1 MNMLMVAPLLDSRGN
16 CRYFIGAQVDVSGLC
31 KDCTDL
37 QGLQRLL
44 EKEDRKAN
52 PHNYPEE
59 EEEEEEEE
67 ESHKD
72 EFQALAE
79 VLSGP
84 ELDIIRRHGGK
95 MHSQHV
101 DDPADIQRHDRDRPR
116 LLLKDQTPTPPDA
129 FRSAFI
135 PDKANGKLEGIY
147 QNVSIVAALQ
157 HPSLTIASISLYD
170 LTPLSEFSSPHPHFA
185 SQEYYSPR
193 SSTELVAPPVSAT
206 NSQLPLP
213 KAAA

>member
-37 QGLQRLL
+37 QALQRLL

-52 PHNYPEE
+52 PKNYPDEE
-59 EEEEEEEE
+59 EEEP
-67 ESHKD
+67 HKD

-79 VLSGP
+79 VLNGP
-84 ELDIIRRHGGK
+84 ELEVIRRHGGK

-101 DDPADIQRHDRDRPR
+101 EDPTDIQRHDRDRPR

-135 PDKANGKLEGIY
+135 SDKANGKLEGIY
-147 QNVSIVAALQ
+147 QNVSII
-157 HPSLTIASISLYD
+157 TASRYA
-170 LTPLSEFSSPHPHFA
+170 FF
-185 SQEYYSPR
+185 
-193 SSTELVAPPVSAT
+193 
-206 NSQLPLP
+206 
-213 KAAA
+213 

>member
-44 EKEDRKAN
+44 EKEDRKVN
-52 PHNYPEE
+52 PQNYPDEE
-59 EEEEEEEE
+59 EEEEN
-67 ESHKD
+67 KD

-79 VLSGP
+79 TLSGP
-84 ELDIIRRHGGK
+84 ELEVIRRHGGK

-101 DDPADIQRHDRDRPR
+101 EDPADIQRHDRDRPR

-129 FRSAFI
+129 SRSAFI

-147 QNVSIVAALQ
+147 QNVN
-157 HPSLTIASISLYD
+157 SLT
-170 LTPLSEFSSPHPHFA
+170 
-185 SQEYYSPR
+185 
-193 SSTELVAPPVSAT
+193 
-206 NSQLPLP
+206 NSH
-213 KAAA
+213 